1 MNEMEQ
7 TIMQLIIHSGDAK
20 THGYEAI
27 RRINEGDSDGADE
40 EIKLAHDALI
50 VAHNAQTSLL
60 QKEAAGNKIE
70 ISALFV
76 HAQDHL
82 MTSMSELNLIEQ
94 IVELRK
100 VVNTLLEDKK

>member
-1 MNEMEQ
+1 MNEMEM

-20 THGYEAI
+20 THGY
-27 RRINEGDSDGADE
+27 DSEGADE

-60 QKEAAGNKIE
+60 QKEAAGEKVE

-100 VVNTLLEDKK
+100 VVNTLLENQK